1 MFYCISKT
9 ALLTPAL
16 LMPALINWACAG
28 GTLERGAPMENGV
41 GAGSADV
48 KIKWSAL
55 SFDISLERGALFHSE
70 MGSERGAAI
79 EK

>member
-1 MFYCISKT
+1 
-9 ALLTPAL
+9 
-16 LMPALINWACAG
+16 
-28 GTLERGAPMENGV
+28 MENRVG

-70 MGSERGAAI
+70 MGLERGAAI

>member
-1 MFYCISKT
+1 MR
-9 ALLTPAL
+9 
-16 LMPALINWACAG
+16 LIIDSCFPPPHNPCFSQTCSR
-28 GTLERGAPMENGV
+28 GTLKQGAPIENRLG
-41 GAGSADV
+41 GAGSTDV

-70 MGSERGAAI
+70 MGLERGAAI

>member
-1 MFYCISKT
+1 
-9 ALLTPAL
+9 
-16 LMPALINWACAG
+16 
-28 GTLERGAPMENGV
+28 MENGV

-70 MGSERGAAI
+70 MGSERGAATG
-79 EK
+79 K

>member
-1 MFYCISKT
+1 MFPSSPSPLFFSDLFEGILKQ
-9 ALLTPAL
+9 
-16 LMPALINWACAG
+16 
-28 GTLERGAPMENGV
+28 GAPIENRLG
-41 GAGSADV
+41 GAGSTDV